1 MDPRPVL
8 YLDLDDTVISWS
20 GGHPHAARGAR
31 EFLLWALEHY
41 EVRWLTTWCPNGEM
55 EETLVRSL
63 HQMLEIPVGD
73 LRAIRG
79 FDWDFSQCKLDGLAW
94 LEHLVLQR
102 PFLWV
107 EDDYGLRE
115 REIRFLEANG
125 LWDRCRRVNVTEDP
139 DALARLH
146 TELRAQMDSARAP

>member
-8 YLDLDDTVISWS
+8 YLDLDDTVISWE
-20 GGHPHAARGAR
+20 GGRPHAAPGAR

-55 EETLVRSL
+55 EEKLLHSL
-63 HQMLEIPVGD
+63 HQMLEIPFSR

-79 FDWDFSQCKLDGLAW
+79 FDWDFSQCKLDGIAW

-107 EDDYGLRE
+107 EDDYGFAE
-115 REIRFLEANG
+115 REICFLEAHG
-125 LWDRCRRVNVTEDP
+125 LLDRYRCVNITDNP

-146 TELRAQMDSARAP
+146 TMLRAQMDSTRAA